1 MFKACQWKWKHRSAS
16 RFKVAYQRQL
26 MQDPG
31 GLVMRLNHLANDSE
45 GHFQNTTETEALP
58 IPLICKATRDTI
70 MADAE
75 KQTIHIDE
83 EVGQDSPE
91 VDGSQSKPYK
101 TLQFAYLQHLD
112 QAQYL
117 VKKKE
122 NDDEPAE

>member
-1 MFKACQWKWKHRSAS
+1 
-16 RFKVAYQRQL
+16 
-26 MQDPG
+26 
-31 GLVMRLNHLANDSE
+31 
-45 GHFQNTTETEALP
+45 
-58 IPLICKATRDTI
+58 

-75 KQTIHIDE
+75 KKAVHIDE
-83 EVGQDSPE
+83 EVGQDTTE

-122 NDDEPAE
+122 GDEEPAE